1 MKAMFVGTR
10 RGLFRS
16 DDDGQTWKNVFRTL
30 LPDKNN
36 ITYIELSRHNR
47 SAVIISTEK
56 GVFISDDLGAGWQD
70 ISGCLGNASVKCLAL
85 NKEYM
90 YAGAE
95 SGLYIRKLDAGDWE
109 RIFIRSKSDVVGTE
123 EPQDAAE
130 DEGEKDM
137 SIRTIAIDGGR
148 VYIGYSKDIVYSD
161 DQGKSWQDLS
171 PDGLKGGINH
181 VLMSVKN
188 RKIYCA
194 TEKGVFEFDDQKKRW
209 LELYKGIS
217 KSVNVSRLIF
227 GDEGENIV
235 FAVTD
240 KGMYSFQGG
249 DYMVDK
255 YPDIEKSLKVLKTT
269 FDGEP
274 TYRELQE
281 AAIKF
286 CDVDPEKI
294 KNWQRDSRIKAM
306 VPKLSFGL
314 TNHRSTN
321 YEIYTSATKDYVATG
336 PDDIYNAL
344 DASVSWDLGNL
355 IWSDDQTN
363 IDVRSRLM
371 VQLRN
376 DVLDDLRRAY
386 YERKRLQFE
395 LMTNPPKDLKAR
407 FEKEL
412 RLQELTHSIDDLT
425 GNYLSDH
432 IRKNDKK
439 SA

>member
-1 MKAMFVGTR
+1 
-10 RGLFRS
+10 
-16 DDDGQTWKNVFRTL
+16 
-30 LPDKNN
+30 
-36 ITYIELSRHNR
+36 
-47 SAVIISTEK
+47 
-56 GVFISDDLGAGWQD
+56 
-70 ISGCLGNASVKCLAL
+70 
-85 NKEYM
+85 
-90 YAGAE
+90 
-95 SGLYIRKLDAGDWE
+95 
-109 RIFIRSKSDVVGTE
+109 
-123 EPQDAAE
+123 
-130 DEGEKDM
+130 M